1 MRHHIRQTHITDE
14 LQTGKVAGAAGGFPA
29 SGAQYHPL
37 TSAPP
42 RSRASPEPVHDA
54 GVLRVAPRWRHGRQI
69 PRLFHGSHA
78 VQPPQTDN
86 FIQLLFRDAGM
97 QAKFG
102 NSKSHRNISHY
113 AFPNL
118 YVDQKTTGCLPVAA
132 TARQCFHPVSAA
144 SRFSVPHTD
153 RRSVFA
159 HQTFAFNAQSL
170 PGTAAR
176 RDSQQ
181 NAFFQCWNGDFSTQ
195 RRFHG
200 LTGTTISRSW
210 PTISNSGCG
219 AI

>member
-14 LQTGKVAGAAGGFPA
+14 LQTGKAAGVAGGFPA

-42 RSRASPEPVHDA
+42 RSPASPEPVHDA

-69 PRLFHGSHA
+69 PVLFPRSHA

-102 NSKSHRNISHY
+102 NSKSHRNISHH

-118 YVDQKTTGCLPVAA
+118 YVDQRRLGVCQLLPQ
-132 TARQCFHPVSAA
+132 RG
-144 SRFSVPHTD
+144 
-153 RRSVFA
+153 SVFIRFRRHHDFQYRIQIA
-159 HQTFAFNAQSL
+159 GLFLLTRPL
-170 PGTAAR
+170 PLTRNRCPAR
-176 RDSQQ
+176 LPRDSQQ

-195 RRFHG
+195 RRFPRANRHHNFQ
-200 LTGTTISRSW
+200 IP

>member
-14 LQTGKVAGAAGGFPA
+14 LQTGKAAGAAGGFPA

-42 RSRASPEPVHDA
+42 RSPASPEPVHDA
-54 GVLRVAPRWRHGRQI
+54 GVPRVAPRWRHGRQI
-69 PRLFHGSHA
+69 PGLFPSDLTRFNH
-78 VQPPQTDN
+78 PQTDN

-118 YVDQKTTGCLPVAA
+118 YVDQKTTGRLPVAA

-170 PGTAAR
+170 PGPAAP
-176 RDSQQ
+176 
-181 NAFFQCWNGDFSTQ
+181 AG
-195 RRFHG
+195 
-200 LTGTTISRSW
+200 
-210 PTISNSGCG
+210 
-219 AI
+219 